1 MTPKRTSP
9 KGLLKDERIEAWH
22 TKMATGSRRTA
33 DGAVQKLGAI
43 TKALGLSP
51 QEIVDLA
58 GSDPRKLEGILVGF
72 VVEHKKRG
80 LKPSYTAVIISA
92 LKAWLASQHVPFD
105 GYPNI
110 RQHGGETVIG
120 ERVPTVEELQRLLD
134 AIPTARGKV
143 VALSMAHAGLR
154 PGTLGT
160 YRGETEALRLRNL
173 PELDIDKLEF
183 RKIPFLIEV
192 PGSISKNGVTYVTFG
207 SKALAD
213 RIVEYLRERRGVQ
226 TVFRRKKG
234 DGGHYVPTRQPGE
247 TLTADSPLVTG
258 GQYENLGHP
267 VSEKAIMV
275 ELSSAIAR
283 SKPTDVSWVPY
294 VLRSFASTRLWEAS
308 MEGAIDFQTREAILG
323 HNAGVSALYSSRRKL
338 EPQTI
343 EKMRAAYERCGRFF
357 WQATA
362 EDKEERLRQMNVQF
376 LRLAGYT
383 AQDAETL
390 SQGKSTDEIGKL
402 AHKKLGE
409 KLGASAEVRAQRF
422 VEIQNVKER
431 DALAAQGWT
440 VRTAAGTTLIFDPP
454 N

>member
-1 MTPKRTSP
+1 
-9 KGLLKDERIEAWH
+9 
-22 TKMATGSRRTA
+22 
-33 DGAVQKLGAI
+33 
-43 TKALGLSP
+43 
-51 QEIVDLA
+51 
-58 GSDPRKLEGILVGF
+58 
-72 VVEHKKRG
+72 
-80 LKPSYTAVIISA
+80 
-92 LKAWLASQHVPFD
+92 
-105 GYPNI
+105 
-110 RQHGGETVIG
+110 
-120 ERVPTVEELQRLLD
+120 
-134 AIPTARGKV
+134 
-143 VALSMAHAGLR
+143 
-154 PGTLGT
+154 
-160 YRGETEALRLRNL
+160 
-173 PELDIDKLEF
+173 
-183 RKIPFLIEV
+183 
-192 PGSISKNGVTYVTFG
+192 
-207 SKALAD
+207 
-213 RIVEYLRERRGVQ
+213 
-226 TVFRRKKG
+226 
-234 DGGHYVPTRQPGE
+234 
-247 TLTADSPLVTG
+247 
-258 GQYENLGHP
+258 
-267 VSEKAIMV
+267 
-275 ELSSAIAR
+275 
-283 SKPTDVSWVPY
+283 
-294 VLRSFASTRLWEAS
+294 